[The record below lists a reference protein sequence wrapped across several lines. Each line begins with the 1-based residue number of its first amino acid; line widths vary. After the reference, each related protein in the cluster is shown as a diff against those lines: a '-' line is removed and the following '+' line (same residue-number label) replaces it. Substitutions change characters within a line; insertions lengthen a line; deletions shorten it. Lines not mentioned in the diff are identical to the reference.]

1 MSCLY
6 CVATHTLFFF
16 PMGHIFY
23 FYYYFLFIYLFF
35 FFFENHGLG
44 LGTALFRLGT
54 RVSPAMQKN
63 FNLPWKF
70 FQMVGE
76 NWGLKLVKPPL
87 SGQTW
92 FGNSSK
98 RSGKNWDLTL
108 VDTGGKSLKLSIS
121 FFYFPRYRPPFGE
134 CCVCSSISFP
144 FRDTS
149 CVCVGTCVR
158 VCV

>member
-1 MSCLY
+1 MSYLY
-6 CVATHTLFFF
+6 CVATHTLFFSY
-16 PMGHIFY
+16 GG
-23 FYYYFLFIYLFF
+23 YFLFLLLYIYIYI

-108 VDTGGKSLKLSIS
+108 SRIAIG
-121 FFYFPRYRPPFGE
+121 
-134 CCVCSSISFP
+134 
-144 FRDTS
+144 
-149 CVCVGTCVR
+149 
-158 VCV
+158 

>member
-1 MSCLY
+1 VPLLRCYAHS
-6 CVATHTLFFF
+6 LFFLW
-16 PMGHIFY
+16 GIF
-23 FYYYFLFIYLFF
+23 FIFIII

-76 NWGLKLVKPPL
+76 NWGLKLVKPQL
-87 SGQTW
+87 DNHTR

-98 RSGKNWDLTL
+98 RSGKNWDLTPSRIAI
-108 VDTGGKSLKLSIS
+108 G
-121 FFYFPRYRPPFGE
+121 
-134 CCVCSSISFP
+134 
-144 FRDTS
+144 
-149 CVCVGTCVR
+149 
-158 VCV
+158 

>member
-6 CVATHTLFFF
+6 CSRVALLRTLSFFLWGIFFF
-16 PMGHIFY
+16 
-23 FYYYFLFIYLFF
+23 FYYYYYYYI

-76 NWGLKLVKPPL
+76 NWGLKLVKPQL
-87 SGQTW
+87 GNQTW

-108 VDTGGKSLKLSIS
+108 VESQLGNQTWFGNSSKRSGTNWDLTLSRIAI
-121 FFYFPRYRPPFGE
+121 G
-134 CCVCSSISFP
+134 
-144 FRDTS
+144 
-149 CVCVGTCVR
+149 
-158 VCV
+158 

>member
-1 MSCLY
+1 MTRFLPARIFSVSAYSYGCRVVCLGLRCY
-6 CVATHTLFFF
+6 AHSLFFS
-16 PMGHIFY
+16 MGHIFFY
-23 FYYYFLFIYLFF
+23 FYYYYYI

-108 VDTGGKSLKLSIS
+108 SQIAIGWSDPVLEIHPNDRGQI
-121 FFYFPRYRPPFGE
+121 E
-134 CCVCSSISFP
+134 I
-144 FRDTS
+144 
-149 CVCVGTCVR
+149 
-158 VCV
+158 

>member
-1 MSCLY
+1 MCLE
-6 CVATHTLFFF
+6 THEMRYAKNLRRHVYYDACAFFFLGGVLCRAFIALGLRCYVHSLFFY
-16 PMGHIFY
+16 GA
-23 FYYYFLFIYLFF
+23 YFLFLLLFFIYF

-54 RVSPAMQKN
+54 RVSPAMQKS
-63 FNLPWKF
+63 FNLPWEF

-108 VDTGGKSLKLSIS
+108 SRIAIG
-121 FFYFPRYRPPFGE
+121 
-134 CCVCSSISFP
+134 
-144 FRDTS
+144 
-149 CVCVGTCVR
+149 
-158 VCV
+158 

>member
-6 CVATHTLFFF
+6 CFRVALLRTLSFFY
-16 PMGHIFY
+16 GAYI
-23 FYYYFLFIYLFF
+23 
-35 FFFENHGLG
+35 FFENHGLG
-44 LGTALFRLGT
+44 LGNALFRLGT

-76 NWGLKLVKPPL
+76 NWGLKLVKPQS

-98 RSGKNWDLTL
+98 RSGTDWDLTL
-108 VDTGGKSLKLSIS
+108 SRITIG
-121 FFYFPRYRPPFGE
+121 
-134 CCVCSSISFP
+134 
-144 FRDTS
+144 
-149 CVCVGTCVR
+149 
-158 VCV
+158 

>member
-1 MSCLY
+1 MFIMMLVYIFFFGGGGYYVVPLLLSG

-16 PMGHIFY
+16 YGAYIF
-23 FYYYFLFIYLFF
+23 FFLLLLLYI

-108 VDTGGKSLKLSIS
+108 SRIAIG
-121 FFYFPRYRPPFGE
+121 
-134 CCVCSSISFP
+134 
-144 FRDTS
+144 
-149 CVCVGTCVR
+149 
-158 VCV
+158 

>member
-1 MSCLY
+1 MFIMMLVYFFFGGGYYVVPLLLSG

-16 PMGHIFY
+16 LWGIF
-23 FYYYFLFIYLFF
+23 FLFLLLLLYIY
-35 FFFENHGLG
+35 FFENHGLG

-87 SGQTW
+87 GGQTW

-108 VDTGGKSLKLSIS
+108 SQIAIGWSDPVWKFIQTIRDKLGFDTCQIAIG
-121 FFYFPRYRPPFGE
+121 
-134 CCVCSSISFP
+134 
-144 FRDTS
+144 
-149 CVCVGTCVR
+149 
-158 VCV
+158 

>member
-1 MSCLY
+1 MFIMMLVYFFLGGGTMSCLY
-6 CVATHTLFFF
+6 CSRVALLRTLSFFS
-16 PMGHIFY
+16 MGHIF
-23 FYYYFLFIYLFF
+23 FIFIIIIIY

-70 FQMVGE
+70 FQMVRE

-87 SGQTW
+87 SGRTW

-108 VDTGGKSLKLSIS
+108 SQIAIGWSDPVWKFIQTIGDKLGFDTCQIA
-121 FFYFPRYRPPFGE
+121 
-134 CCVCSSISFP
+134 IA
-144 FRDTS
+144 
-149 CVCVGTCVR
+149 
-158 VCV
+158 

>member
-1 MSCLY
+1 VPLLLSS

-16 PMGHIFY
+16 LWGIF
-23 FYYYFLFIYLFF
+23 FLLLCI
-35 FFFENHGLG
+35 FFENHGLG

-63 FNLPWKF
+63 FNLPWKL

-92 FGNSSK
+92 FGNDQ
-98 RSGKNWDLTL
+98 GKI
-108 VDTGGKSLKLSIS
+108 GI
-121 FFYFPRYRPPFGE
+121 
-134 CCVCSSISFP
+134 
-144 FRDTS
+144 
-149 CVCVGTCVR
+149 
-158 VCV
+158 

>member
-1 MSCLY
+1 MFIMMLVYFFFGGGVLCRAFIALELRCYAHS
-6 CVATHTLFFF
+6 LFFLW
-16 PMGHIFY
+16 GIF
-23 FYYYFLFIYLFF
+23 FLLLCIF

-108 VDTGGKSLKLSIS
+108 SQIAIGWSNPVWKFIQTIRDKLGFDTCQIAIG
-121 FFYFPRYRPPFGE
+121 
-134 CCVCSSISFP
+134 
-144 FRDTS
+144 
-149 CVCVGTCVR
+149 
-158 VCV
+158 

>member
-1 MSCLY
+1 MFIMMLVFFFWGGGGGVLCRAFIALL
-6 CVATHTLFFF
+6 HTLSFF

-23 FYYYFLFIYLFF
+23 FYYYF

-76 NWGLKLVKPPL
+76 NWGLKLVKPQL
-87 SGQTW
+87 DNHTR

-98 RSGKNWDLTL
+98 RSGKNWDLTPSRIAI
-108 VDTGGKSLKLSIS
+108 G
-121 FFYFPRYRPPFGE
+121 
-134 CCVCSSISFP
+134 
-144 FRDTS
+144 
-149 CVCVGTCVR
+149 
-158 VCV
+158 

>member
-1 MSCLY
+1 MFIMMLVYYFFWGGVLRRAFIVLGLRCYAHS
-6 CVATHTLFFF
+6 LFFS
-16 PMGHIFY
+16 MGHIF
-23 FYYYFLFIYLFF
+23 FLFLLLLLYI
-35 FFFENHGLG
+35 FFENHGLG

-63 FNLPWKF
+63 FNLPWEF

-108 VDTGGKSLKLSIS
+108 VKSQLDNQTWLGNSSKRSGTNWDLTLSRIAI
-121 FFYFPRYRPPFGE
+121 G
-134 CCVCSSISFP
+134 
-144 FRDTS
+144 
-149 CVCVGTCVR
+149 
-158 VCV
+158 

>member
-6 CVATHTLFFF
+6 CSRVALLRTLFFF
-16 PMGHIFY
+16 SMGHIFFF
-23 FYYYFLFIYLFF
+23 FYYYYYI

-108 VDTGGKSLKLSIS
+108 SQIAIGWSDPVWKFIQTIRDKLGFDTCQIAIG
-121 FFYFPRYRPPFGE
+121 
-134 CCVCSSISFP
+134 
-144 FRDTS
+144 
-149 CVCVGTCVR
+149 
-158 VCV
+158 

>member
-1 MSCLY
+1 MFIMMLVYIFFLGGVLCRAFIALGSRCY
-6 CVATHTLFFF
+6 AHSLFS
-16 PMGHIFY
+16 MGHIF
-23 FYYYFLFIYLFF
+23 FIFIIIIIYI
-35 FFFENHGLG
+35 FFENHGLG

-63 FNLPWKF
+63 FDLPWKF

-108 VDTGGKSLKLSIS
+108 VKSQSDNQTWFGNSSKRSGTNWDLTLSRIAI
-121 FFYFPRYRPPFGE
+121 G
-134 CCVCSSISFP
+134 
-144 FRDTS
+144 
-149 CVCVGTCVR
+149 
-158 VCV
+158 

>member
-6 CVATHTLFFF
+6 CSRVALLRTLSFFSY
-16 PMGHIFY
+16 GA
-23 FYYYFLFIYLFF
+23 YFLFLLLF

-76 NWGLKLVKPPL
+76 NWGLKLVKPQL
-87 SGQTW
+87 DNHTR

-98 RSGKNWDLTL
+98 RSGKNWDLTPSRIAI
-108 VDTGGKSLKLSIS
+108 G
-121 FFYFPRYRPPFGE
+121 
-134 CCVCSSISFP
+134 
-144 FRDTS
+144 
-149 CVCVGTCVR
+149 
-158 VCV
+158 